1 MPPDQAHVRDDLSAT
16 ASFYDATAA
25 RYDAEVDGPA
35 ANALLR
41 DAFRRRVSATA
52 GAGTTLLDFGCGTG
66 TDAAW
71 YAAHGHR
78 IIAYDLSHG
87 MVAVLRERCAT
98 EIAKDCIRP
107 IAGDLELL
115 VEELERAAPVATIA
129 ANFAVLNHVRDLR
142 PLFGALAPY
151 LVRDGV
157 IVAIVLN
164 PFYWRDMTHG
174 WWWRGMPRSLWTGAI
189 KVSGQV
195 TTYRH
200 YLRTVRRM
208 ASPHFEL
215 VEQKGASSVVNAR
228 SPARESLRET
238 LADNFLFLLLRKR
251 Q

>member
-16 ASFYDATAA
+16 ALFYDATAA
-25 RYDAEVDGPA
+25 RYDAEVDGPT
-35 ANALLR
+35 ANAALR
-41 DAFRRRVSATA
+41 AAFRRRVSAAA
-52 GAGTTLLDFGCGTG
+52 GAGTPILDFGCGTG
-66 TDAAW
+66 TDASW

-78 IIAYDLSHG
+78 VIAYDPSHG
-87 MVAVLRERCAT
+87 MLAVLRERCAA
-98 EIAKDCIRP
+98 EIAEDSIRP

-115 VEELERAAPVATIA
+115 VEELEFAGPVAAIA

-142 PLFGALAPY
+142 PLFGTLAPY

-174 WWWRGMPRSLWTGAI
+174 WWWRGLPRSLWTGSL
-189 KVSGQV
+189 KVAGRV

-200 YLRTVRRM
+200 YMRAVRRM

-215 VEQKGASSVVNAR
+215 VEQKGASIVVNAR
-228 SPARESLRET
+228 SPARELLRET